1 MNVTKSIYKTSGK
14 HYLMGR
20 GPILSP
26 KIGNRARMSPPLL
39 FKRDS
44 KFKIELELI
53 KGQTHRSMEQ
63 RTQKQTLTNLP
74 SSFLTKMQKQ
84 FNRRR
89 IAILT
94 NAGTIGYKKQ
104 SKKKQEKNL
113 YLSLT
118 CYTKIN
124 SKLDYGLTHKMQN
137 CKTQERKTQKK
148 ILEIQTKGKSSQTWP
163 QKHN

>member
-1 MNVTKSIYKTSGK
+1 MGK
-14 HYLMGR
+14 GLM
-20 GPILSP
+20 LSP

-39 FKRDS
+39 FKRYS
-44 KFKIELELI
+44 KFKIEL

-74 SSFLTKMQKQ
+74 SSFLTKMKKQ
-84 FNRRR
+84 FNRRK

-104 SKKKQEKNL
+104 SKKKKERKNP

-124 SKLDYGLTHKMQN
+124 SKLDYGLTCKMQN
-137 CKTQERKTQKK
+137 CRTQERKTQKK
-148 ILEIQTKGKSSQTWP
+148 IFEIQTEGMSSQTWP